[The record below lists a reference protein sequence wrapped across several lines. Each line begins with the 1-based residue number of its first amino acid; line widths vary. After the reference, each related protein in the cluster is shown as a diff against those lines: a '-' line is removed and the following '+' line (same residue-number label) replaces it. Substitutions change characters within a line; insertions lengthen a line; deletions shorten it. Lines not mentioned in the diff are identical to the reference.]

1 MIVQGSGLQS
11 CAQAKTSLKSP
22 KGPKKV
28 TGKLQIK
35 EKDTVELSGSGLE
48 RAELLGK
55 IRQKIQ
61 RGFYNSDSVL
71 EDISHG
77 LAKAIESQ

>member
-11 CAQAKTSLKSP
+11 YAQVKSSIRNP
-22 KGPKKV
+22 KGQTKAI
-28 TGKLQIK
+28 GILQIR
-35 EKDTVELSGSGLE
+35 EKDTVELSDSGLE
-48 RAELLGK
+48 RAELLQK

-61 RGFYNSDSVL
+61 SGFYNSDSVL

-77 LAKAIESQ
+77 LAKAIDLQ